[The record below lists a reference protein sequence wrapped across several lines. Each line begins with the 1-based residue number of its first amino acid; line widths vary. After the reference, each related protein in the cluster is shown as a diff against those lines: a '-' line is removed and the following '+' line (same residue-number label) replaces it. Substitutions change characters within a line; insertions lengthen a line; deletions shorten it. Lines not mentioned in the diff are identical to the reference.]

1 MANTSRFFSPSLPN
15 ATHKNA
21 RIFIISE
28 SVENIAK
35 QLYTHK
41 DDRIYA
47 LVATLSY
54 AIGGDRVTL
63 YKNCTTQGSTLMVYP
78 FMTRHPLHPNTTNMN
93 IMRVV
98 LKMQTSETTKP
109 GNKPAIKSVLILLLE
124 DPVRLLLYDASN
136 NEPPVLPPA
145 DRTHTVDFKLDHDN
159 EKTIIASIILA
170 IKNGPNLN
178 SPALTALPVRA
189 QGGEQE
195 TVDLD
200 EDEGESD
207 EDDDEAD
214 ADYEGGEGTYEDE
227 QEPEEVQAQVR
238 KIAEIVNNT
247 GTGKKRKHASSGDD
261 FMAQIHAAHASL
273 QRALEIGP
281 PPAVDAPT
289 TLAEYMEVAG
299 DRPNLRALYKLPEI
313 AEILDK
319 PALTHTVGQTT
330 RTLIGCMSDRAR
342 EELRKELNAKATME
356 SHEADF
362 LENWKAMDP
371 TARARAFVNFDESSV
386 EMIRENMNRIAK
398 PDALEKEFHRIWETM
413 SEDTRASML
422 LKLNL
427 SPTLAYKYFTSLF
440 DTLPDKEKHKYYF
453 LALEFV
459 GKQISH

>member
-1 MANTSRFFSPSLPN
+1 MANISRVFSPSLPN

-63 YKNCTTQGSTLMVYP
+63 YKNCTTQGSTLTVYP
-78 FMTRHPLHPNTTNMN
+78 FLTRHPLHPNTTNRN

-98 LKMQTSETTKP
+98 LKMQTSDTTKP

-145 DRTHTVDFKLDHDN
+145 DRTHTVDFKLDDDN
-159 EKTIIASIILA
+159 DKNIIASIILA

-189 QGGEQE
+189 HGVEQE

-200 EDEGESD
+200 EEEGESGD
-207 EDDDEAD
+207 DDDEAD
-214 ADYEGGEGTYEDE
+214 ADYEGGDGTYEDE

-238 KIAEIVNNT
+238 KIAEIVNKT
-247 GTGKKRKHASSGDD
+247 GTGKKRKQASSGDD
-261 FMAQIHAAHASL
+261 FMAHIHAAHASL

-313 AEILDK
+313 AEILDN
-319 PALTHTVGQTT
+319 PASTHTFKQTVL
-330 RTLIGCMSDRAR
+330 TLVDSLSDRTR
-342 EELRKELNAKATME
+342 EELRKALNAKASMD
-356 SHEADF
+356 SREADF
-362 LENWKAMDP
+362 VEICKAMDP
-371 TARARAFVNFDESSV
+371 AARMRAFVNFDESLL
-386 EMIRENMNRIAK
+386 EMIRENMNSIAK
-398 PDALEKEFHRIWETM
+398 PDAIENEFKRFWDTM

-422 LKLNL
+422 TKLNL

-440 DTLPDKEKHKYYF
+440 DTLPDREKHKYYF